1 MSELIK
7 ITRIT
12 TQKKNKHRY
21 NIFIDEG
28 QGERFGFSVDEDVL
42 IQYNLRK
49 GLELDDAMQATLREQ
64 DTWQQSY
71 SKVIGY
77 LGYRM
82 RTKQEVYD
90 YLLKNDVEQE
100 HVAEIIERLIE
111 QNLLDDRA
119 FSEAFVNTRVQ
130 TTLKGP
136 ALIKQELLQKG
147 VSADIADEAVMA
159 IDTDVQ
165 YEKAQ
170 KIVEKK
176 LKKSSKHSQRKQLQ
190 NIQANLL
197 RQGFSE
203 SVIQDVLAEASA
215 MDKDAEWEALVYQG
229 ERLLR
234 RHQQKTSGF
243 DLQQKIKAGLYR
255 QGFDMEHIGRFLD
268 ALET

>member
-28 QGERFGFSVDEDVL
+28 HGERFGFSVDEDVL

-90 YLLKNDVEQE
+90 YL
-100 HVAEIIERLIE
+100 
-111 QNLLDDRA
+111 
-119 FSEAFVNTRVQ
+119 
-130 TTLKGP
+130 
-136 ALIKQELLQKG
+136 
-147 VSADIADEAVMA
+147 
-159 IDTDVQ
+159 
-165 YEKAQ
+165 
-170 KIVEKK
+170 
-176 LKKSSKHSQRKQLQ
+176 
-190 NIQANLL
+190 
-197 RQGFSE
+197 
-203 SVIQDVLAEASA
+203 
-215 MDKDAEWEALVYQG
+215 
-229 ERLLR
+229 
-234 RHQQKTSGF
+234 
-243 DLQQKIKAGLYR
+243 
-255 QGFDMEHIGRFLD
+255 
-268 ALET
+268 